1 MMTNFGSTLG
11 LEKRARPRT
20 DRPVYSAGPLI
31 QREMTPEEKAWLD
44 SLPLSIVRKNR
55 RPFTDFTEMTVSR
68 NKIKKQ
74 KLGI

>member
-11 LEKRARPRT
+11 LEKRARPKT

-31 QREMTPEEKAWLD
+31 RWEMTLEERLRLETMPVPPQQK
-44 SLPLSIVRKNR
+44 RR
-55 RPFTDFTEMTVSR
+55 RPFTDVTEMTVSR